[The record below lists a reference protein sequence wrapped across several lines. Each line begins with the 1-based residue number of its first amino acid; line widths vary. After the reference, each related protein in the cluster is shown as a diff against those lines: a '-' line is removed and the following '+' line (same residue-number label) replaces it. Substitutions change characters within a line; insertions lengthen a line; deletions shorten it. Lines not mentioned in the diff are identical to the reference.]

1 MSQIIFALFLF
12 FLFTFGQPV
21 LQEDE
26 ALIERKKFF
35 KKRVILGRAARGFAT
50 VDSYGSISRKVQTY
64 EYLSFDLSS
73 VTSILDHN
81 YENPMLA
88 ELLLRDYLAVVSPL
102 KHVQTLVESYHI
114 STQIEILKKQLPI
127 VEARQAMLA
136 KFRDD
141 MESYLL
147 MLKGNKEY
155 LLNPTPSWTNS
166 FDDLDVM
173 ETKFSEIFQYAMA
186 FRKIPKID
194 PLTVD
199 IPPQFKDQYG
209 NRIRGFVYMISELDN
224 LEMISSDEDTEE
236 YQEMIVIR
244 DNIISFILQLRQL
257 QYPDDLMSV
266 ILWGPLENILDR
278 MAACVDSQMSKWVIP
293 APSEEEILN
302 VDDQIDD
309 AEKDLARA
317 KDDCIEATKN
327 IYSLKANIK
336 ELEKKLAQ
344 YLGTS

>member
-1 MSQIIFALFLF
+1 
-12 FLFTFGQPV
+12 
-21 LQEDE
+21 
-26 ALIERKKFF
+26 
-35 KKRVILGRAARGFAT
+35 
-50 VDSYGSISRKVQTY
+50 
-64 EYLSFDLSS
+64 
-73 VTSILDHN
+73 
-81 YENPMLA
+81 
-88 ELLLRDYLAVVSPL
+88 
-102 KHVQTLVESYHI
+102 
-114 STQIEILKKQLPI
+114 
-127 VEARQAMLA
+127 
-136 KFRDD
+136 
-141 MESYLL
+141 
-147 MLKGNKEY
+147 
-155 LLNPTPSWTNS
+155 
-166 FDDLDVM
+166 
-173 ETKFSEIFQYAMA
+173 MA

-209 NRIRGFVYMISELDN
+209 NRVRGFVYMISELDN
-224 LEMISSDEDTEE
+224 LEMLSSDEDTEE

-244 DNIISFILQLRQL
+244 DSIISFILQLRQL

-278 MAACVDSQMSKWVIP
+278 MAACVDSQMGNRVIP

-317 KDDCIEATKN
+317 KDDSIEATKN
-327 IYSLKANIK
+327 INSLKANIK